1 MKVFIAGA
9 LSSREDNDR
18 NPSQVITDY
27 IRNVHRM
34 CVIAGQI
41 RKLGHEPFIP
51 GLDFLVG
58 VVCGDWVEEDYR
70 GMSDAFL
77 PVCEAVL
84 VISMS
89 WGVQGEIELAKSL
102 GIPVY
107 YSIDDLPIG

>member
-34 CVIAGQI
+34 CIIAGKV
-41 RKLGHEPFIP
+41 RKKGHAPFIP
-51 GLDFLVG
+51 GLDFLAG
-58 VVCGDWVEEDYR
+58 VICGDWEEEDYR
-70 GMSDAFL
+70 NTSNEFL